1 MSTVDRIAER
11 MRAMDKRRGHT
22 HRLGYY
28 TDRARPIA
36 KARATFEEHTRFQQ
50 DPSHG
55 RHVTQKRV
63 PFKLGTKDQRELAK
77 REKAFHYIQLTKK
90 REENAA
96 TSVERALAKK
106 AERAAQKAKRREEK
120 EDADF
125 TSIFGNMK
133 FGGTRRRRHRHR
145 RTRRSTRA

>member
-63 PFKLGTKDQRELAK
+63 PFKLNDKDQRELAK

-90 REENAA
+90 RQENAA
-96 TSVERALAKK
+96 KNAAAALAKK
-106 AERAAQKAKRREEK
+106 EERRVNK
-120 EDADF
+120 DIDNL
-125 TSIFGNMK
+125 TGIFGKNLGFK
-133 FGGTRRRRHRHR
+133 GGRTRRRRHHR

>member
-36 KARATFEEHTRFQQ
+36 KARATFEEHMRFQQ

-63 PFKLGTKDQRELAK
+63 PFKLNDKDQRELAK

-90 REENAA
+90 REESAAKNAA
-96 TSVERALAKK
+96 LGVAKK
-106 AERAAQKAKRREEK
+106 AERAAKKRQSA
-120 EDADF
+120 EDDDF
-125 TSIFGNMK
+125 TSMFGKMK
-133 FGGTRRRRHRHR
+133 FGGTRRRRHRRH